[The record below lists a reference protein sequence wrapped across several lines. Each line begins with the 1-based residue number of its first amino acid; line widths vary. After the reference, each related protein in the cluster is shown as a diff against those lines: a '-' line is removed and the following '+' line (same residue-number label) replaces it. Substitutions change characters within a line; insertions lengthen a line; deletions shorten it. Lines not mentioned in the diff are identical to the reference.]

1 MLALENKIEE
11 LESQGLSKKEIE
23 LQTQDLFNQLLNEEL
38 EEEKSYLADINLTI
52 KIDSKMK
59 IEKLQSV
66 LDEPRVKK
74 LLLELADQLEL
85 KTEVLDAELI
95 EVEEWDNL

>member
-52 KIDSKMK
+52 KIDSKAPSITFETLIAIIK
-59 IEKLQSV
+59 TLK
-66 LDEPRVKK
+66 
-74 LLLELADQLEL
+74 ELTNDDSIDVDDVFIYKSPQ
-85 KTEVLDAELI
+85 
-95 EVEEWDNL
+95 